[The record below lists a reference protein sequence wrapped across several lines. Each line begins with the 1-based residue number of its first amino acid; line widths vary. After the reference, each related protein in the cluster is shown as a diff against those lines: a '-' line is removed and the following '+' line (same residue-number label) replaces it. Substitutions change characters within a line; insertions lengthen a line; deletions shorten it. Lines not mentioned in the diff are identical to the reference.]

1 MHLDQI
7 RLDLD
12 LDLDLDERK
21 DIYKNRG
28 QGDGREGGRGRRLQ
42 CLGNG

>member
-7 RLDLD
+7 RLD

-28 QGDGREGGRGRRLQ
+28 QGDGREGGQGCRLQ